1 MLQEA
6 KRPKLFPSVVG
17 NNNKNMW
24 ATVEDLA
31 AVKAELATTKAELA
45 TTKAELL
52 DVRERG
58 DDYRQLLAS
67 AVESIGAIAGG
78 VSTLAM
84 AVPPRKGRPPKP
96 SEAQLTI
103 SSMAAAA
110 VAAAGAGASGS
121 GNAAAAGEAERLAVM
136 IDAAATEMHNRTM
149 EAQRAIASATYHI
162 KKDDV
167 DSDGNPTK
175 NICAFELSPNPKLS
189 APRPGHVH
197 KSVETMFLPFA
208 ALARLSKDAKSAGAA
223 GDLAARMA
231 VCGHCK
237 DVHACVP
244 LNGGDTACILCLKK
258 RIKGAFDSTC
268 KEEIADKA
276 RTQEAYLKNI
286 VETVLLPFKYKY
298 GHCDLRFL
306 YDTRTSGSAP
316 KNGAREKRFDLA
328 MEAAVGRN
336 NLYIGVELV
345 STHDVQ
351 DSLAKKLEWLD
362 GHVKLDP
369 DYRAA
374 LLVFN
379 TFATHENTL
388 KKGLTL
394 VFMRSW
400 LAAMLEHADAL
411 PDNEVRILTFG
422 LEEAQRNKDEY
433 AEYGAR
439 HHCWGALPV
448 DGAGHE
454 FRYSMLH
461 LEPKWLESIMDD
473 AGLQLSLP
481 VTMPGQ
487 L

>member
-1 MLQEA
+1 MYVCMCLNNTQEP
-6 KRPKLFPSVVG
+6 KRAT
-17 NNNKNMW
+17 NNKW
-24 ATVEDLA
+24 ATFEDLA
-31 AVKAELATTKAELA
+31 AVKAELAGVKAELA
-45 TTKAELL
+45 ATNELL
-52 DVRERG
+52 VNQQR
-58 DDYRQLLAS
+58 DYKHLLAS

-78 VSTLAM
+78 VSVLAA

-103 SSMAAAA
+103 GSMAAAA
-110 VAAAGAGASGS
+110 AAAGAGPSGS
-121 GNAAAAGEAERLAVM
+121 GSGGNEEEAQRLAVM
-136 IDAAATEMHNRTM
+136 LDAAAAEWHNRAM
-149 EAQRAIASATYHI
+149 ETQRAIASATYYI
-162 KKDDV
+162 KQDV
-167 DSDGNPTK
+167 DSNGKPTK
-175 NICAFELSPNPKLS
+175 TICAFQLSPSPKLH

-197 KSVETMFLPFA
+197 KPLGTMFLPFA
-208 ALARLSKDAKSAGAA
+208 ALARLGKDAKTVVAA

-244 LNGGDTACILCLKK
+244 LNGGDTACLMCLKT
-258 RIKGAFDSTC
+258 RANGAFDSSC
-268 KEEIADKA
+268 KEEIADKPGK
-276 RTQEAYLKNI
+276 QLVYLKNI

-316 KNGAREKRFDLA
+316 KNATYEKRFDIA
-328 MEAAVGRN
+328 VEATVGRIK
-336 NLYIGVELV
+336 LFIGIELV

-351 DSLAKKLEWLD
+351 DSLAKKLEWID

-379 TFATHENTL
+379 TFAAHENTL
-388 KKGLTL
+388 KKGLSPIFVRT
-394 VFMRSW
+394 W
-400 LAAMLEHADAL
+400 LSALLEHADAL

-433 AEYGAR
+433 TEYEAR
-439 HHCWGALPV
+439 HHGWGALPR

-461 LEPKWLESIMDD
+461 LEPRWVQAVATA
-473 AGLQLSLP
+473 AGLQLGLS
-481 VTMPGQ
+481 VTMPDQ